1 MDQLYKYLV
10 IQLSFVLA
18 LTFFGTPCQA
28 DIYRYVDADGKVHF
42 TNTPTS
48 SHFSFYMK
56 EGSDTRSLKD
66 VIKYCADLYRLEAA
80 LVQAVIKAESD
91 FNAKAVST
99 KGALGLMQLLPE
111 TARDMGVRNPFDPE
125 DNIRG
130 GSRYLRLMLDQFN
143 NRLDLALAAYNAGP
157 GAVRRHG
164 GIPPYEETRNYV
176 ERVKKYL
183 YEYQIDR
190 ESLL

>member
-1 MDQLYKYLV
+1 MASWQKHIV
-10 IQLSFVLA
+10 IQLSLALA
-18 LTFFGTPCQA
+18 LTFFGTSCQA
-28 DIYRYVDADGKVHF
+28 DIYRYVDANGNVHF
-42 TNTPTS
+42 TNTPTA
-48 SHFSFYMK
+48 SHFNFYMK
-56 EGSDTRSLKD
+56 EGPSTRPLKE
-66 VIKYCADLYRLEAA
+66 VINEFADLYRLEAA
-80 LVQAVIKAESD
+80 LIQAVIKAESD
-91 FNAKAVST
+91 FNPKAISR
-99 KGALGLMQLLPE
+99 KGALGMMQLLPD

-164 GIPPYEETRNYV
+164 GIPPYEETRTYV

-183 YEYQIDR
+183 YHYQINRD
-190 ESLL
+190 SKL